1 MEVTILIKI
10 QKSENSEKI
19 CFTKTLSKSES
30 SLGGCMLET
39 DICDGHIDAKN
50 NIQLNL
56 TDSSGKRTVRYR
68 SLAALIQ
75 NIRPDVRDLKIILTE
90 DSDAEL

>member
-1 MEVTILIKI
+1 
-10 QKSENSEKI
+10 
-19 CFTKTLSKSES
+19 
-30 SLGGCMLET
+30 MLET

-56 TDSSGKRTVRYR
+56 TDSSGKRTVRHR

-75 NIRPDVRDLKIILTE
+75 NIRPDVRDIKIILTE